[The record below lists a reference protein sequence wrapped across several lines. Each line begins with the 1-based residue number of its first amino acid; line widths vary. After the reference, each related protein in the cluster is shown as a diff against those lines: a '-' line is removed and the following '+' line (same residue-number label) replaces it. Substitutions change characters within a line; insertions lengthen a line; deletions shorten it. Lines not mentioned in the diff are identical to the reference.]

1 MPAKNKAAAKKAAAT
16 KATAKKRAGKKKA
29 AARQAGARAGQRGAK
44 KPPAAGADVAA
55 MDVERVRIADLK
67 LDPRN
72 ARKGDVASVAESLR
86 EFGQHR
92 PAVVRRA
99 DSTIVA
105 GNHMIMAA
113 MTLGWDHI
121 NVVWVDDDQETA
133 IRRGLADNATGDQ
146 ATWDK
151 NLLTELLG
159 EVGTDVPGFDDSF
172 LEKLLDDGTSKPE
185 DDVPAYP
192 IVAQPGEHYSYVLIV
207 GSDHPDNAWLQTAF
221 ALGKERSYKNSKVMP
236 SRAVSVD
243 RFRELLPELAAQAEA
258 ADSAAEEARR
268 EIERAREAA
277 DAG

>member
-1 MPAKNKAAAKKAAAT
+1 MPAKKKAAAKKTAARKRPAKRKAAAKKA
-16 KATAKKRAGKKKA
+16 
-29 AARQAGARAGQRGAK
+29 
-44 KPPAAGADVAA
+44 PPAGSDVPE

-67 LDPRN
+67 LDSRN

-92 PAVVRRA
+92 AAVVRRA

-105 GNHMIMAA
+105 GNHMVMAA
-113 MTLGWDHI
+113 MTLGWEHI

-151 NLLTELLG
+151 TLLTELLG
-159 EVGTDVPGFDDSF
+159 EVGTDVPGFDAAF
-172 LEKLLDDGTSKPE
+172 LDKLLDDGTSKPE
-185 DDVPAYP
+185 EDVPAYP

-236 SRAVSVD
+236 SRAVSVEK
-243 RFRELLPELAAQAEA
+243 FRELLPELAAQAEA
-258 ADSAAEEARR
+258 ADNAAEEARR
-268 EIERAREAA
+268 EIERAREAT